1 MHTYPIHDN
10 HDYRPTTTGL
20 HKKQEIIF
28 DFDARADV
36 SGNGTTF
43 FPEENDNRLR
53 VLNRQQRLKVA
64 YFLRKASTNFGQAVR
79 PSQSPLLLCRF
90 GPFLRS
96 PPLPSPAIK

>member
-1 MHTYPIHDN
+1 MHLTFGERERCIPYLIHDN

-43 FPEENDNRLR
+43 F
-53 VLNRQQRLKVA
+53 
-64 YFLRKASTNFGQAVR
+64 S
-79 PSQSPLLLCRF
+79 
-90 GPFLRS
+90 
-96 PPLPSPAIK
+96 